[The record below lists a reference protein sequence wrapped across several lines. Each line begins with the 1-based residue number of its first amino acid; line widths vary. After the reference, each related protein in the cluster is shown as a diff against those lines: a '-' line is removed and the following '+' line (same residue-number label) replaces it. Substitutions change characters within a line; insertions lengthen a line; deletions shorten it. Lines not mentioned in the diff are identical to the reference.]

1 MRMTN
6 EEFEA
11 EVFRRSRVY
20 MKERQMRRRH
30 MLTGALAF
38 AGCFV
43 LVTAGAVMLPNRNK
57 SDLMTAD
64 VAMNENGGADSAAAD
79 AEYAEESSEEYAEQA
94 EEAEMNDWVE
104 DENDSLHLNQDAI
117 TGGEA
122 FSAKNEQKN
131 QNESAASPASTVRP
145 AHDKASGEESSEA
158 PSDEDEK
165 AVNTPEK
172 ICESYGIP
180 VPPDE
185 IAGFAESE
193 EPAVVGRD
201 LDELLFR
208 YENARGKLSFTV
220 MHPSDYDREHE
231 TDGIRYTSAV
241 PQIKSASFL
250 CGSAQI
256 IIELESDDPDA
267 EALLKEAAEAL
278 KAYLSR

>member
-43 LVTAGAVMLPNRNK
+43 LVTAGAVTFTRLHSNQNRML
-57 SDLMTAD
+57 SAD
-64 VAMNENGGADSAAAD
+64 NAMHEESSEAAD
-79 AEYAEESSEEYAEQA
+79 GYAEESSEEYAEQA
-94 EEAEMNDWVE
+94 EEAEMNDWAE

-122 FSAKNEQKN
+122 FSAKNEQKK

-145 AHDKASGEESSEA
+145 AHDKASEEESFEA
-158 PSDEDEK
+158 PPDEDEK

-172 ICESYGIP
+172 VCESYGIP

-201 LDELLFR
+201 LDELIFR
-208 YENARGKLSFTV
+208 YENARGKLSFMV

-250 CGSAQI
+250 CGNAQI
-256 IIELESDDPDA
+256 TIELESDDPDA